1 MFRYSCKKTRNCEGL
16 SVKLVTILISLLVM
30 AFARP
35 VVSEAETENVRIL
48 SMKEAIRMALKNNH
62 HIKSAALNARASG
75 YSVNI
80 ATSRYYPN
88 LFLEEGFTASNSPT
102 QTFMMKLDQGRF
114 SQSDFQIGNLNHPG
128 TWRNF
133 KTALTLTQSLYD
145 PSIAPSR
152 DMATQEARKAQ
163 SGYEGAQQD
172 MAFQV
177 FVLYLDSIR
186 ATAQEKAIEQAMA
199 DAAENVRLAGVRERE
214 GVGLKSDLLR
224 ARTHLATVEQQLIT
238 ARNNITLTR
247 MRMALAVGAKDGT
260 LIDVAEPGMPMAPS
274 NSAEELFSQ
283 ALQERRDLRQSQA
296 DRDKGDAALRL
307 ARSAY
312 LPTLDT
318 FASYQFNSREI
329 PFGLDNDAWM
339 TGVNLKW
346 QIFDGFRRDNERKR
360 ALAGRSAAEEEL
372 AAKTSEIMFQI
383 RESCLRREEAAKQRD
398 VARQALLSA
407 EETVRLLSR
416 RFENSLATM
425 VELLDAQ
432 TALNQSRSKL
442 VEAEADFAF
451 SGGRVFHAAGIFLKE
466 TMK

>member
-1 MFRYSCKKTRNCEGL
+1 
-16 SVKLVTILISLLVM
+16 VKFVILFGILIM
-30 AFARP
+30 TFARP
-35 VVSEAETENVRIL
+35 VVSDADNVRTL
-48 SMKEAIRMALKNNH
+48 TMKEAIRMALENNH
-62 HIKSAALNARASG
+62 HLKASALNARASG
-75 YSVNI
+75 YSVDI

-88 LFLEEGFTASNSPT
+88 LFFEESFGASNSPT

-114 SQSDFQIGNLNHPG
+114 SQNDFQIDNLNHPG

-145 PSIAPSR
+145 PAISPSR
-152 DMATQEARKAQ
+152 EMARQDANKAQ

-172 MAFQV
+172 MAFRV
-177 FVLYLDSIR
+177 FVLHLDAVR
-186 ATAQEKAIEQAMA
+186 AASQANAVELAMA
-199 DAAENVRLAGVRERE
+199 DAKENVRLAGVRERE

-224 ARTHLATVEQQLIT
+224 ARTHLAAVEQQLIT
-238 ARNNITLTR
+238 ARNNLTLSR
-247 MRMALAVGAKDGT
+247 MRMALAVGAPEGT
-260 LIDVAEPGMPMAPS
+260 LVDVAEPDTSMTPS
-274 NSAEELFSQ
+274 CSVEELFKL

-312 LPTLDT
+312 LPTMDA
-318 FASYQFNSREI
+318 FGSYQFNSREY
-329 PFGLDNDAWM
+329 PFGADNDAWL

-346 QIFDGFRRDNERKR
+346 QIFDGFRRDSELKR
-360 ALAGRSAAEEEL
+360 AQAGRSAAEEEL
-372 AAKTSEIMFQI
+372 TAKTSEIMLQI

-398 VARQALLSA
+398 VARQALLAA

-425 VELLDAQ
+425 LDLLDAQ

-442 VEAEADFAF
+442 VEAEADYAF
-451 SGGRVFHAAGIFLKE
+451 SGGRVFHSAGVFQKE
-466 TMK
+466 IMK